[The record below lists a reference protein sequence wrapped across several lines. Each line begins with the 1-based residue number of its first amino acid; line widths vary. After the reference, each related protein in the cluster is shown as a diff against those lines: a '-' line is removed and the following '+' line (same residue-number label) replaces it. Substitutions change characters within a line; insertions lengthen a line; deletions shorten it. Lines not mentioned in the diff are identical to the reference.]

1 MKIFKNVWKIGIQ
14 AYIYYINYMEN
25 SKLLETFMEDEL
37 VASILKLQVSQP
49 ANYDW
54 KEDYAKALEEKYENF
69 YRR

>member
-1 MKIFKNVWKIGIQ
+1 
-14 AYIYYINYMEN
+14 MEN